1 MKVINLKIDGMHCGG
16 CVRSVTNVVS
26 RIPGVIQ
33 VIVSLENESAVI
45 TTDDTTTEN
54 AIITAIES
62 IGYSAMRQ

>member
-1 MKVINLKIDGMHCGG
+1 MHCGG